1 VKKISAIIVLSLIF
15 DVIGFSVFAENKL
28 NTQSN
33 PTNAKGETKAG
44 TGEKTYSKDYTLKIE
59 GEYSE
64 KFVLGHGDCGG
75 SDCKTDRGRVERE
88 IKYAPGKHIWYKFS
102 FYLDKEWDIGKKDI
116 LSDGTTASIAQVKV
130 KSVRPPI
137 WMLRVDQGMLKLE
150 MNILDKR
157 CPFLL
162 LPEDMMGKWNQIIL
176 YANYSKK
183 PTPWLKDKY
192 LGLWINEKQRQVDN
206 CANQNLLGKEQS
218 AYNRKGTS
226 FRYGLYH
233 SYVSRELNQL
243 AKEAGVEMK
252 LKGWNDKGGAGKS
265 GDIKSFTNKPWKID
279 WPVKMKTKRI
289 WFDDMVLTKSSKNV
303 WNLKTSD

>member
-1 VKKISAIIVLSLIF
+1 MKKIAAIIILSLLF
-15 DVIGFSVFAENKL
+15 DVISFSVFAENKL

-44 TGEKTYSKDYTLKIE
+44 TGEKTYSKDYSLKIE
-59 GEYSE
+59 GKYSE
-64 KFVLGHGDCGG
+64 KFVLGHGDCGS

-116 LSDGTTASIAQVKV
+116 LNDGTTASIAQVKV
-130 KSVRPPI
+130 KGVRPPI

-162 LPEDMMGKWNQIIL
+162 LPEDMMGKWNQIVL

-192 LGLWINEKQRQVDN
+192 QIGRAHV
-206 CANQNLLGKEQS
+206 
-218 AYNRKGTS
+218 
-226 FRYGLYH
+226 
-233 SYVSRELNQL
+233 
-243 AKEAGVEMK
+243 
-252 LKGWNDKGGAGKS
+252 
-265 GDIKSFTNKPWKID
+265 
-279 WPVKMKTKRI
+279 
-289 WFDDMVLTKSSKNV
+289 
-303 WNLKTSD
+303 